1 MDDIFIGRQPIY
13 DRDLSVYAYE
23 LLFRAAPDNTARFSD
38 GDQATSNVIVNTFM
52 EIGLD
57 NIVGQ
62 RLAFI
67 NLTRSFLVEQDNI
80 CLPRERVVL
89 ELLEHIEPDA
99 EVIEGIKR
107 LAAQGY
113 AIALDDFVYHD
124 ALQPLVQLADIVKV
138 DVMAQQ
144 RDEIRSQVHKLRQ
157 HPLKLL
163 AEKVETR
170 DEFDFCRDLGF
181 DYFQGYFFAQP
192 QVLRGQRLPNNRL
205 AILHLLSRLQ
215 DPNIT
220 PSELEELIVQDVTF
234 SYRILRYVN
243 SAAFSLARKIES
255 VHQAVVILGQ
265 QTIKT
270 WTTLLAM
277 SQVDNKPT
285 ELVITAM
292 VRGKMAEALA
302 KTLRQIDQQLEA
314 LAEDLV
320 GPLHG
325 AGSRVQDMARVEHQL
340 DADLR
345 MHRHEFGDRF
355 GQTGHR
361 PRVEVFPCHNVAVQE
376 LHRLLEVEL
385 AGWPGREALLR
396 RGELRVSEGDH
407 EGGRLDLAL
416 AADPALFQG
425 DGLHPTAAG
434 QRRLAETIVPYL
446 ASVLDEIRAR

>member
-13 DRDLSVYAYE
+13 DRELSVYAYE
-23 LLFRAAPDNTARFSD
+23 LLFRAAPDNAARFSD
-38 GDQATSNVIVNTFM
+38 GDQATSKVIVNAFM

-107 LAAQGY
+107 LATQGY

-144 RDEIRSQVHKLRQ
+144 HDEIRSQVQKLRR

-163 AEKVETR
+163 AEFVESR
-170 DEFDFCRDLGF
+170 VVFDFCLVLGF
-181 DYFQGYFFAQP
+181 DFFQGFFFAQP

-243 SAAFSLARKIES
+243 SAAFALARKIES

-277 SQVDNKPT
+277 SQVDNKPS
-285 ELVITAM
+285 ELVVTAM

-302 KTLRQIDQQLEA
+302 KTLKAPHPEAFFTVGLFSALDALMDNTMEEILTQLP
-314 LAEDLV
+314 LAE
-320 GPLHG
+320 HI
-325 AGSRVQDMARVEHQL
+325 SS
-340 DADLR
+340 
-345 MHRHEFGDRF
+345 
-355 GQTGHR
+355 
-361 PRVEVFPCHNVAVQE
+361 
-376 LHRLLEVEL
+376 
-385 AGWPGREALLR
+385 ALLY
-396 RGELRVSEGDH
+396 H
-407 EGGRLDLAL
+407 EGIHGK
-416 AADPALFQG
+416 
-425 DGLHPTAAG
+425 
-434 QRRLAETIVPYL
+434 VL
-446 ASVLDEIRAR
+446 ASVLAYERGAWEQAGCDRLSASQVRDCYLAALRWAGDVSQQLVKK

>member
-13 DRDLSVYAYE
+13 DRALAVYAYE
-23 LLFRAAPDNTARFSD
+23 LLFRAAPDNAARFSD
-38 GDQATSNVIVNTFM
+38 GDQATSSVIVNAFM

-67 NLTRSFLVEQDNI
+67 NLTRGFFVNQDNI
-80 CLPRERVVL
+80 CLPKERVVL

-99 EVIEGIKR
+99 EVIDGIKR
-107 LAAQGY
+107 LSAQGY
-113 AIALDDFVYHD
+113 AIALDDFVYHE

-138 DVMAQQ
+138 DVMALE
-144 RDEIRSQVHKLRQ
+144 RDEIRRQVDKLRQ

-170 DEFDFCRDLGF
+170 DELDFCLDLGF

-192 QVLRGQRLPNNRL
+192 QVIRGQRLPNNRL

-215 DPNIT
+215 DPEIK
-220 PSELEELIVQDVTF
+220 PAELEDLIVQDVTF

-243 SAAFSLARKIES
+243 SAAFCLARRIES

-302 KTLRQIDQQLEA
+302 KTLKAPHPEAFFTVGLFSALDALMDNTMQEILTQLPLAEHISAALLHHKGPHGEILQCVLAYERGQWEQVHCPALSISRVRDCYLSALQWADEICQQLI
-314 LAEDLV
+314 D
-320 GPLHG
+320 
-325 AGSRVQDMARVEHQL
+325 
-340 DADLR
+340 
-345 MHRHEFGDRF
+345 
-355 GQTGHR
+355 
-361 PRVEVFPCHNVAVQE
+361 
-376 LHRLLEVEL
+376 
-385 AGWPGREALLR
+385 
-396 RGELRVSEGDH
+396 
-407 EGGRLDLAL
+407 
-416 AADPALFQG
+416 
-425 DGLHPTAAG
+425 
-434 QRRLAETIVPYL
+434 
-446 ASVLDEIRAR
+446 